1 MARFQKSFSM
11 KLEGK
16 IDARVRHA
24 YDALENMAACA
35 GIKDN
40 DTEAQK
46 ARMNHHG
53 WVMTTKNGQFQVPA
67 RRFVDVIVNRTD
79 FAEIGEDIKNYIK
92 NNLRAPEAREWDWA
106 ARRQPQG
113 GYDYKIVDK
122 KQTQV
127 FGSASIGAKRLMNN
141 IAKAMRDAQVSVIG
155 SQRLPPNAPSVQKRK
170 KGNKPLLDTGV
181 MRSAITHW
189 VEDAVSERTLENI
202 NAEGFE

>member
-24 YDALENMAACA
+24 YAALENMAACA

-40 DTEAQK
+40 YTEAQK

-67 RRFVDVIVNRTD
+67 RRFVDVIINKTD

-92 NNLRAPEAREWDWA
+92 NNLNAPTDRTWTMDARKTKQGYWDYV
-106 ARRQPQG
+106 P
-113 GYDYKIVDK
+113 VDV
-122 KQTQV
+122 KQTKV
-127 FGSASIGAKRLMNN
+127 FGTSGVGAKRLMNN
-141 IAKAMRDAQVSVIG
+141 IAKAMKSAQISVIG
-155 SQRLPPNAPSVQKRK
+155 SERLPRNADSVIKRK
-170 KGNKPLLDTGV
+170 KGNRPLLDTGD
-181 MRSAITHW
+181 MRSSITHW
-189 VEDAVSERTLENI
+189 VEDAASERMLENI
-202 NAEGFE
+202 RAEGFE

>member
-24 YDALENMAACA
+24 YEALENMAACA

-92 NNLRAPEAREWDWA
+92 NNLKAPEAREWDWA
-106 ARRQPQG
+106 ARRKPQG

-127 FGSASIGAKRLMNN
+127 FGNASIGAKRLMNN

-170 KGNKPLLDTGV
+170 KGNKPLLDTGD

-202 NAEGFE
+202 QAGGFE